1 MGTLSSAVFA
11 LTMDF
16 FGHES
21 AREVTVLVPA
31 PETSPATKDEVVA
44 FMTVDTVS
52 RGFEQAASNGD
63 VVNVE

>member
-21 AREVTVLVPA
+21 AREVTVLAPA
-31 PETSPATKDEVVA
+31 PDPTATKDELVA
-44 FMTVDTVS
+44 FMTV
-52 RGFEQAASNGD
+52 EIELINISNSD
-63 VVNVE
+63 I

>member
-21 AREVTVLVPA
+21 AREVTVLAPA
-31 PETSPATKDEVVA
+31 PDPTATKDELVA